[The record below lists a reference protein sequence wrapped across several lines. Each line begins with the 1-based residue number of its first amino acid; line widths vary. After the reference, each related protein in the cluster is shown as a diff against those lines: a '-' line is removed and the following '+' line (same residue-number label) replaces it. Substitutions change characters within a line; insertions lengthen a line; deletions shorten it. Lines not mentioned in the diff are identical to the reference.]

1 MLRSRSR
8 HLAIGAAFV
17 LLLLP
22 TAPASAQLFFSTHPN
37 SGFHIGP
44 LIVRAN
50 VNPDDPTAHVN
61 VLWSVVPPPSTP
73 RTAGAVPQDFYLL
86 WPGEV
91 ISGAAPGKPDAELA
105 KMVTALGF
113 DVIGEGRIPLYAQ
126 SLNDPDAAAKAEP
139 VPGGVPYVT
148 FVQSGGALGLSPPA
162 TWIRIPWTSR
172 LPDPRWLMD
181 LRFRSPSL
189 IKPKKA
195 SWVEA
200 AVLGEKYI
208 ASISFNEVRD
218 RPLFQM
224 YFAHRDRAVRLADA
238 PAELAV
244 NFSHSDELKIDEVF
258 PRNTIRRLSE
268 SLESTEVVS
277 LFLDTSEGIAPQQV
291 TVQYGYFSK
300 LQAAALVALPAIFL
314 ALGYAV
320 GPALA
325 RVGGYVGGW
334 LVANVRMGGWNR
346 GPAGRETG
354 TIVSP
359 EVVARIIPGKTTL
372 AEVLA
377 LCGPHPEQRER
388 FAPER
393 RRTLV
398 YRGKR
403 TRPTAGRVFG
413 WFFTVRHLEVE
424 EHVVTIEMEGD
435 RVRDVQADVSRSR
448 LHVGEPV

>member
-1 MLRSRSR
+1 MMRSLPRV
-8 HLAIGAAFV
+8 LATGAAVVALV
-17 LLLLP
+17 LLA
-22 TAPASAQLFFSTHPN
+22 APASAQLFFSTQPN

-50 VNPDDPTAHVN
+50 VNPGDPTAHVN
-61 VLWSVVPPPSTP
+61 VLWSVVPPST
-73 RTAGAVPQDFYLL
+73 RTAGAQPQDFYFL
-86 WPGEV
+86 WSGEV
-91 ISGAAPGKPDAELA
+91 IGDAALGKPDAELA

-113 DVIGEGRIPLYAQ
+113 EVTGEGRLPLYEQ
-126 SLNDPDAAAKAEP
+126 SLTDPDAASKAEL
-139 VPGGVPYVT
+139 VRGGVPYVT
-148 FVQSGGALGLSPPA
+148 FVQYGGALGLSPPA
-162 TWIRIPWTSR
+162 TWIRIPWSPR

-181 LRFRSPSL
+181 LRFHSPSL
-189 IKPKKA
+189 IKPKKG

-208 ASISFNEVRD
+208 VSMSFNEVRD
-218 RPLFQM
+218 RPMFQM

-258 PRNTIRRLSE
+258 PRNTIRRISE
-268 SLESTEVVS
+268 TLESTEVVS
-277 LFLDTSEGIAPQQV
+277 LFLDTSEGISPQQV

-325 RVGGYVGGW
+325 RVGGFVGGR
-334 LVANVRMGGWNR
+334 LVANVRLGRWNR
-346 GPAGRETG
+346 VPPGREMG
-354 TIVSP
+354 TIVPP
-359 EVVARIIPGKTTL
+359 EAVAQIIPGKTTL

-377 LCGPHPEQRER
+377 LCGPDPEERDR

-403 TRPTAGRVFG
+403 TQPAAGRVFG
-413 WFFTVRHLEVE
+413 WFFTVRHVEVE
-424 EHVVTIEMEGD
+424 EHVVTIELDGD
-435 RVRDVQADVSRSR
+435 RVRNVQADVSRSR

>member
-1 MLRSRSR
+1 MLLSRSR
-8 HLAIGAAFV
+8 LLPIGAAFV
-17 LLLLP
+17 LLLI
-22 TAPASAQLFFSTHPN
+22 AGPASAQLFFSTQPN
-37 SGFHIGP
+37 SGFHVGP

-50 VNPDDPTAHVN
+50 VNPGDPKASVN
-61 VLWSVVPPPSTP
+61 VLWSVVPPSP
-73 RTAGAVPQDFYLL
+73 RTAGAGPQDFYLL

-91 ISGAAPGKPDAELA
+91 ISEAAPGKPDADLA

-113 DVIGEGRIPLYAQ
+113 DVIGEGRLPLYAQ
-126 SLNDPDAAAKAEP
+126 SLADPDAAAKAEA

-148 FVQSGGALGLSPPA
+148 FVQYGGALGLSPPA
-162 TWIRIPWTSR
+162 TWVRIPWSAR
-172 LPDPRWLMD
+172 LTDPRWLMD

-189 IKPKKA
+189 VKPKKA

-208 ASISFNEVRD
+208 ISISFNEVRD
-218 RPLFQM
+218 RPMFQM

-268 SLESTEVVS
+268 TLESTEVVS
-277 LFLDTSEGIAPQQV
+277 LFLDTSEGISPQQV
-291 TVQYGYFSK
+291 AVQYGYFSK

-325 RVGGYVGGW
+325 RVGGFVGGR
-334 LVANVRMGGWNR
+334 LVANVRLGGWNR
-346 GPAGRETG
+346 VPAGRETG
-354 TIVSP
+354 TIVAP
-359 EVVARIIPGKTTL
+359 EVVSQLVPGKTTL

-377 LCGPHPEQRER
+377 LCGPDPEQHDR

-403 TRPTAGRVFG
+403 TRPAAGRVFG
-413 WFFTVRHLEVE
+413 WFFTVRHVEVE
-424 EHVVTIEMEGD
+424 EHVVTIELDGD
-435 RVRDVQADVSRSR
+435 RVRDVQADVRRSR
-448 LHVGEPV
+448 QHAGEPV